1 MEFGFSEE
9 QQDVQVLARQI
20 LSEQVSAASLSVYDE
35 FAEPRFDAALWQQL
49 VEAGL
54 TAVAIDERYGGMG
67 FGFTELALFIEEV
80 GRAIAPV
87 PAVAHCLAA
96 LAIQRFAGE
105 ALKEAILPGAAR
117 GELLLTIALTESLNE
132 DPANP
137 LALTARAEAQDLVL
151 NGSKTAVPFAA
162 QADRIVLAAR
172 CDDGVAV
179 VLLDPNTAG
188 VALDPLPVTSFEPQC
203 QLQLEEV
210 HVPAD
215 SVLTLRDG
223 EAVMLWLAQR
233 SIAAL
238 CAHQLGAADCA
249 MRMAASYTSER
260 KQFDVPIATFQAVG
274 HRVADCYID
283 VECLRLCTYQAVS
296 LLHSE
301 APATTEVQIAK
312 IWAGDAGHRVSYATQ
327 HVHGG
332 TGIDRDYPLWRYC
345 LWLRQ
350 NEMSLGGSS
359 VHVAALGRRLAE
371 GEALFS

>member
-20 LSEQVSAASLSVYDE
+20 LSGQVSAASLCAYDE
-35 FAEPRFDAALWQQL
+35 FEQPRFDAALWQQL
-49 VEAGL
+49 AAAGL
-54 TAVAIDERYGGMG
+54 VAVAIEQRYGGMG

-87 PAVAHCLAA
+87 PAFAHCLAA
-96 LAIQRFAGE
+96 LPVQRFGSE
-105 ALKEAILPGAAR
+105 ALKEAILPAAAT
-117 GELLLTIALTESLNE
+117 GEMLLTLALTEPLNE

-137 LALTARAEAQDLVL
+137 LTLTARPEAQELVL
-151 NGSKTAVPFAA
+151 NGTKTAVPFAA
-162 QADRIVLAAR
+162 QADRILLAAR
-172 CDDGVAV
+172 TDAGVAV
-179 VLLDPNTAG
+179 VLLDPGTSG
-188 VALDPLPVTSFEPQC
+188 VALQSLPVTSFEPQC
-203 QLQLEEV
+203 QLQLTEV
-210 HVPAD
+210 RVPAQD
-215 SVLTLRDG
+215 ILTLHDG
-223 EAVMLWLAQR
+223 AAVMAWLAQR

-260 KQFDVPIATFQAVG
+260 KQFGVPIATFQAVG
-274 HRVADCYID
+274 HRVADCYVDI
-283 VECLRLCTYQAVS
+283 ECLRLCTYQAVS

-359 VHVAALGRRLAE
+359 VHVADLGRRLAQ